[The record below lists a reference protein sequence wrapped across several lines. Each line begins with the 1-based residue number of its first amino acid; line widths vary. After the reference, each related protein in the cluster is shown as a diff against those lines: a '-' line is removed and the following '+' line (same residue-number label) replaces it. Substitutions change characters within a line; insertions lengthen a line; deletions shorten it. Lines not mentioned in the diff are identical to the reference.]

1 MTEKK
6 YKLTISILAS
16 NRKDTFPKT
25 LESIKPILDNVSSEL
40 IITDTG
46 CDDELLGEIRKYTD
60 KIINFQ
66 WCNDFSKARNVG
78 LSMAQ
83 GEWFMFLDDDEWFE
97 NVEEIINFFNEG
109 ECEKYNL
116 FHYLQRNYA
125 DMGGTVWQDNPVE
138 RGVRLI
144 EGMSFVDSIH
154 EHFSEVT
161 PPIKL
166 FNCYVHHYGYV
177 YKNDEERK
185 LHFERNYKLLTEC
198 VKKHPKEIRYYSHII
213 NGCNNIHN
221 YEASLEWTRRALDM
235 VNESYDKK
243 DKTNLRDISSLYAN
257 VVHCEFFLDNLEEA
271 IEQGEGYLK
280 NEKLTELAQCI
291 IHSYLSNSYMIIM
304 EEDKAFANLKKYF
317 ELYEYLNDRLDL
329 RMAQAAGVTAK
340 ACTWTVLN
348 RMWYF
353 GMMKVVNME
362 DEEKLLYLM
371 DKVKYLHRVESLS
384 SRPWQVGLIKM
395 MSQSKQ
401 KRSYVQTFV
410 KLLAELND
418 AKIICEELLRLKEV
432 DEQLFLELV
441 SYLVDNDSESIY
453 IKALRNMYFSMTG
466 QVEKLKEI
474 NNRIA
479 EKH

>member
-1 MTEKK
+1 
-6 YKLTISILAS
+6 
-16 NRKDTFPKT
+16 
-25 LESIKPILDNVSSEL
+25 
-40 IITDTG
+40 
-46 CDDELLGEIRKYTD
+46 
-60 KIINFQ
+60 
-66 WCNDFSKARNVG
+66 
-78 LSMAQ
+78 
-83 GEWFMFLDDDEWFE
+83 
-97 NVEEIINFFNEG
+97 
-109 ECEKYNL
+109 
-116 FHYLQRNYA
+116 
-125 DMGGTVWQDNPVE
+125 
-138 RGVRLI
+138 
-144 EGMSFVDSIH
+144 
-154 EHFSEVT
+154 
-161 PPIKL
+161 
-166 FNCYVHHYGYV
+166 
-177 YKNDEERK
+177 
-185 LHFERNYKLLTEC
+185 
-198 VKKHPKEIRYYSHII
+198 
-213 NGCNNIHN
+213 
-221 YEASLEWTRRALDM
+221 
-235 VNESYDKK
+235 
-243 DKTNLRDISSLYAN
+243 
-257 VVHCEFFLDNLEEA
+257 
-271 IEQGEGYLK
+271 
-280 NEKLTELAQCI
+280 
-291 IHSYLSNSYMIIM
+291 M